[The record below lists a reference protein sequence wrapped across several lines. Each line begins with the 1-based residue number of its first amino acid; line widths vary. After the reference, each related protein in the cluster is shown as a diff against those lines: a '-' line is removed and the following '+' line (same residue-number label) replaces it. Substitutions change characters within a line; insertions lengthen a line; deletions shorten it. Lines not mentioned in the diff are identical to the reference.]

1 MPVLF
6 ELVSANLRYQQVEV
20 LSDISLSISQG
31 EHVALLGKS
40 GAGKSTLLNM
50 LYQQSREYCALI
62 PQNIAL
68 VEALSVYHNVYMG
81 QLNQHNAF
89 YNLLNLVLPQ
99 PGPVQEV
106 TDILRSL
113 GLDEMLFNC
122 TGELSGGQKQR
133 VAIARAMFQDNQV
146 LLGDEPISA
155 LDALLARRVMQL
167 MHEQHKT
174 VVLAMHDVE
183 LALCFAQRI
192 IGVKNGSI
200 AVDQSAK
207 ELRVEDLRFLYE
219 SDVSD
224 TEVTHG

>member
-224 TEVTHG
+224 KEVTHG